1 MYVSSTVFNFE
12 DRKIVITL
20 QNCNTCNLTFSES
33 HNRYLS
39 DTERFSSFFRAL
51 YLKSNTEDS
60 SSLCSLLSPSSFF
73 FLDFSIWPLSFPP
86 PLPVAAVSIIRLITS
101 SADSSTVMMVVVV
114 SRLDRISADPSL
126 RIFASWDL
134 H

>member
-1 MYVSSTVFNFE
+1 MYVSSTVYNFE

-20 QNCNTCNLTFSES
+20 QNCNNLTFSES

-73 FLDFSIWPLSFPP
+73 LLDFSIWPLSFPP